1 MKVLAS
7 TASRNDDAS
16 RSDTVSSDEEESTL
30 KNTESD
36 FWPVLEEMKRDNQFG
51 QVEIA
56 ALRLATAMKNTKL
69 AKTLADYRNNRIDN
83 EAFKCSIL
91 DVADRVIKER
101 W

>member
-30 KNTESD
+30 KNTSD

-69 AKTLADYRNNRIDN
+69 AKTLADYRNNRIEK